1 MLDAGSAAS
10 SIGAVAGGIEAGINA
25 DLALAV
31 ASGNGQQ
38 LRVDLQALYDYYFKV
53 KAVHEQF
60 QAALRN
66 LPQEPYSS
74 QVLEVSRIQGVTDS
88 VQTTV
93 VQALAPDIY
102 SGGTLKKSASVVAA
116 RLAEHLCKIADTYKA
131 YVQVD
136 DQKASE
142 LQTAGDAGAGDIN
155 YGGGSRATL
164 LALEEAAAAAGV
176 AVTGTSFLL

>member
-1 MLDAGSAAS
+1 MLDAGGAAG
-10 SIGAVAGGIEAGINA
+10 SIGSVTAGIEAGIAA
-25 DLALAV
+25 DLAA
-31 ASGNGQQ
+31 AAATGNSQQ

-60 QAALRN
+60 QAALKT
-66 LPQEPYSS
+66 LPEEPYSS
-74 QVLEVSRIQGVTDS
+74 QQLEVSRIQGVTDS

-93 VQALAPDIY
+93 VQALSEY
-102 SGGTLKKSASVVAA
+102 GSGSLKKSSAVVAA
-116 RLAEHLCKIADTYKA
+116 QLARHLCKIADTYKA
-131 YVQVD
+131 YLQVD

-142 LQTAGDAGAGDIN
+142 LQSAGDAGAGDIN

>member
-1 MLDAGSAAS
+1 MLDAGGAAG
-10 SIGAVAGGIEAGINA
+10 SIGSVASAIEAAITA
-25 DLALAV
+25 DLAV
-31 ASGNGQQ
+31 AAATGNGQQ

-60 QAALRN
+60 QAALKN
-66 LPQEPYSS
+66 LPEEPYSS

-93 VQALAPDIY
+93 VQALSEY
-102 SGGTLKKSASVVAA
+102 SNGSLKKSAAVVAA
-116 RLAEHLCKIADTYKA
+116 RLADHLCKIADTYKA

-142 LQTAGDAGAGDIN
+142 LQSAGDAGAGDVS

-164 LALEEAAAAAGV
+164 LALEKAAAAAGV
-176 AVTGTSFLL
+176 AVTGTSFAL